1 MANDFIKEFFEEL
14 NEMGKEAE
22 DITTILE
29 LWSENSRILK
39 QQEKLDK
46 RLRTKI
52 KTFLKERNWDR
63 YNDKASKVNVSIV
76 TQSRENID
84 KSALITMLKASE
96 LAQVTRTISFEKML
110 ITNPDMRTRLRKN
123 VK

>member
-1 MANDFIKEFFEEL
+1 MTNDFIKEFFEEL

-63 YNDKASKVNVSIV
+63 YNDKESKVNVSIV
-76 TQSRENID
+76 TQSRESID
-84 KSALITMLKASE
+84 KAALITMLKASE